1 MRAGNIPAEEKGDAR
16 CDLSTT
22 ARAPS
27 GGGAARRPVRH
38 PIRTFIVDDHPIV
51 VAGVRALI
59 EVSEDIICV
68 GEAFTGAE
76 ALATIEQTR
85 PDVVILD
92 LLLPDMSG
100 LVVAEQLIE
109 RGFRGH
115 IVVMTLYETRSYV
128 EQALRAGV
136 KGFVQKRSVG
146 LNLLLAIRSAML
158 GASYFDPPT
167 ASEMLSEPEPEVAY
181 RGSAGGPDITKREEE
196 VLRLIALGHSN
207 KEIAYRVGCSIK
219 SVETHKAR
227 AIEKLNLRSRA
238 QIVHFAVA
246 NGWLQAKRGG
256 LMRTPSRL
264 IPPRGL
270 VEKVPRPRVHT

>member
-1 MRAGNIPAEEKGDAR
+1 MRAGNILASQDQAR
-16 CDLSTT
+16 FAADLSTI

-27 GGGAARRPVRH
+27 GGGAARRPVQD

-59 EVSEDIICV
+59 EGSKDIVFV

-76 ALATIEQTR
+76 ALATIEETG
-85 PDVVILD
+85 PDVVVLD

-109 RGFRGH
+109 KGFRGH

-128 EQALRAGV
+128 EQALQAGV

-158 GASYFDPPT
+158 GGSYFDSPT
-167 ASEMLSEPEPEVAY
+167 ASEILTKPEPEVAY
-181 RGSAGGPDITKREEE
+181 RGSAGGPEITKREEQ

-207 KEIAYRVGCSIK
+207 KEIAYRVVCSVK
-219 SVETHKAR
+219 SVETYKAR

-238 QIVHFAVA
+238 QIVHFAVT
-246 NGWLQAKRGG
+246 NGWLEASSACA
-256 LMRTPSRL
+256 PA
-264 IPPRGL
+264 
-270 VEKVPRPRVHT
+270 